1 MRPVALSVAL
11 ARAGCGL
18 YPRAVRMRLALLVAP
33 SDPRA
38 DDSASRREALAW
50 LRGQLARSKFD
61 VVIVGAAQNPDDA
74 VAKAARSITA
84 GDSVLVHV
92 SGRLLG
98 TDGLAFGGGRSAS
111 LRLLPEAFA
120 ARCPADLSFVLDLTY
135 EDNPAAP
142 SGRDRLVSAVEALGT
157 ASHGYAVLG
166 ALRRAA
172 DSPGRFAFT
181 RVALAAALTPLGP
194 QAAPVPVA
202 WVLQAMHAAAHGS
215 PESRAVAEHIIVRHG
230 ADSSEGALGVSA
242 VGPGPST
249 AAVTQG
255 AVVPVLAALEVTDE
269 VAVSE
274 ARAASAAGEVA
285 VPPPEIVAAT
295 GESHAAVGSAAAA
308 DDAVTATTVRTAGV
322 ERHTLDEIEAAAAR
336 APTHAP
342 LYATAFEIYRRDG
355 SVDGALLAAM
365 ALEELGAVSSDQ
377 RTLVDHA
384 RSVGP
389 VRARAPIDE
398 AAWGLLRA
406 PGYDEVLAAL
416 FAGIED
422 AAIRVKIES
431 LREARKLPSM
441 DREQRLS
448 ETSTA
453 SVVRTFQWAARFLGV
468 RCPDLYAVDHVPG
481 IEVIQAREPSTALG
495 RTVLSGRS
503 AKDLAFLAAR
513 HLTYLRSEHHVLL
526 YYPTRDELTE
536 LLFATVQLG
545 LRESASAAASPEIR
559 ALRARLATRIDEP
572 ARRAL
577 IQAVQALDARGGQAR
592 IGAWMRG
599 VELTAARA
607 GLLLCGDLVTAA
619 GLVRAETRAVADL
632 STEERRGDLLAFCAS
647 RAHLAL
653 RAQFVAGAPESG
665 MPPPLSGVPPRTLA
679 AS

>member
-1 MRPVALSVAL
+1 
-11 ARAGCGL
+11 
-18 YPRAVRMRLALLVAP
+18 MRLALLVAP

-61 VVIVGAAQNPDDA
+61 VVIVGAAQHPDDA

-98 TDGLAFGGGRSAS
+98 ADGLAFGGGRSAS
-111 LRLLPEAFA
+111 LRQLPEAFA
-120 ARCPADLSFVLDLTY
+120 ARRPADLSFVVDLTY
-135 EDNPAAP
+135 ENDLDPAP
-142 SGRDRLVSAVEALGT
+142 SGRDWLASAVEALGT
-157 ASHGYAVLG
+157 ASHGYAVLA
-166 ALRRAA
+166 ALRRASQ
-172 DSPGRFAFT
+172 SPGRFAFT
-181 RVALAAALTPLGP
+181 RAALAAALAPLGP

-202 WVLQAMHAAAHGS
+202 RVLQAMHAAADGS
-215 PESRAVAEHIIVRHG
+215 LQSRAAAEHVVFRHG
-230 ADSSEGALGVSA
+230 ADSSEAAIGVSA
-242 VGPGPST
+242 VGPEPST

-255 AVVPVLAALEVTDE
+255 AVSVPAAVDVTDE
-269 VAVSE
+269 FAVQE
-274 ARAASAAGEVA
+274 PRAASAVGEVA
-285 VPPPEIVAAT
+285 VPPAEIVAAA
-295 GESHAAVGSAAAA
+295 GESRGEVGSLAAA
-308 DDAVTATTVRTAGV
+308 DDAVTGTAVRTAGI
-322 ERHTLDEIEAAAAR
+322 ELQTLDEIEATAAR
-336 APTHAP
+336 APMHAP
-342 LYATAFEIYRRDG
+342 LYATAFEIYRRNG

-365 ALEELGAVSSDQ
+365 ALEELGALSSDQ
-377 RTLVDHA
+377 RILVDHA
-384 RSVGP
+384 RLVGP
-389 VRARAPIDE
+389 VRARAPIDA

-422 AAIRVKIES
+422 AAIRVKVES
-431 LREARKLPSM
+431 LRAARKLPLT

-468 RCPDLYAVDHVPG
+468 RCPDLYAADHVPG

-503 AKDLAFLAAR
+503 AKDFAFLAAR
-513 HLTYLRSEHHVLL
+513 HLTYLRSEHRVLL

-572 ARRAL
+572 ARQAL

-607 GLLLCGDLVTAA
+607 GLLLCGDLATAA
-619 GLVRAETRAVADL
+619 GLVRETRAVTDL
-632 STEERRGDLLAFCAS
+632 SSEERRGDLLAFCAS

-665 MPPPLSGVPPRTLA
+665 MPPPLSGIPPRTLA

>member
-1 MRPVALSVAL
+1 
-11 ARAGCGL
+11 
-18 YPRAVRMRLALLVAP
+18 MRLALLVAP

-98 TDGLAFGGGRSAS
+98 ADGLAFGGGRSAS

-120 ARCPADLSFVLDLTY
+120 ARRPADLSFVVDLTY
-135 EDNPAAP
+135 EVDPNAAP
-142 SGRDRLVSAVEALGT
+142 SGRDRLVSVVEALGT

-181 RVALAAALTPLGP
+181 RAALGAALPPLGP
-194 QAAPVPVA
+194 QAAPVPIA
-202 WVLQAMHAAAHGS
+202 WVLQAMHATAHGS
-215 PESRAVAEHIIVRHG
+215 PEGRAAAEHVLFRHG
-230 ADSSEGALGVSA
+230 ADSSEAAAGVSA
-242 VGPGPST
+242 VGPGQST
-249 AAVTQG
+249 VTVAEG
-255 AVVPVLAALEVTDE
+255 AVSVPEAVHVTDE
-269 VAVSE
+269 FAVAK
-274 ARAASAAGEVA
+274 APAASAVGEVA
-285 VPPPEIVAAT
+285 VPPAEIVSAA
-295 GESHAAVGSAAAA
+295 GESRAAVGSLAAA
-308 DDAVTATTVRTAGV
+308 DDTGTGTTVRTAGIDV
-322 ERHTLDEIEAAAAR
+322 HTLDDIETAAAR

-355 SVDGALLAAM
+355 NVDGALLAAM
-365 ALEELGAVSSDQ
+365 ALEELGAMSPDHG
-377 RTLVDHA
+377 TLVDHA

-389 VRARAPIDE
+389 VRARAPIDA
-398 AAWGLLRA
+398 AAWGRLRA

-431 LREARKLPSM
+431 LRDARKLPST

-468 RCPDLYAVDHVPG
+468 RCPDLYAVDHVSG

-513 HLTYLRSEHHVLL
+513 HLTYLRPEHRVLL
-526 YYPTRDELTE
+526 HYPTRDELTE

-577 IQAVQALDARGGQAR
+577 VQAVQALDARGGQAR

-607 GLLLCGDLVTAA
+607 GLLVCGDLATAA
-619 GLVRAETRAVADL
+619 GFVRAETRAVTDL
-632 STEERRGDLLAFCAS
+632 STSERRGDLLAFCAS
-647 RAHLAL
+647 RAHLEL
-653 RAQFVAGAPESG
+653 RAQFVAAAPESG
-665 MPPPLSGVPPRTLA
+665 TPPPLSGIPSRTLA